1 MLDVEGN
8 LHNRPL
14 PNIGEALE
22 YLVLIPN
29 SMILGR
35 YIKLPVDSPEEEE
48 VCDSWM
54 KKHRYVHK
62 CKEAAWRKVKKK
74 KIKKTVKNNI
84 SDVVMIKGVE
94 KNQGKWE
101 I

>member
-1 MLDVEGN
+1 MCKSFLSWSELDEVMLDVEGN

-74 KIKKTVKNNI
+74 K
-84 SDVVMIKGVE
+84 
-94 KNQGKWE
+94 
-101 I
+101 

>member
-74 KIKKTVKNNI
+74 IKKTVKTNI
-84 SDVVMIKGVE
+84 NDVVMIKGVE